1 MCVDIKRRSKK
12 SKLSKLKNCNNH
24 PDNSFNN
31 FALRKLKNQNQ
42 AKFCQNVVC
51 KKYQIFKVHFK
62 FNGDINFSKA
72 FDFWKKREKS
82 FEIRFSFGV
91 CLVEPHDF
99 YDLFCHGCKRKI
111 SKRKRTLVAIEP
123 GTADEMYS
131 GITTVI

>member
-72 FDFWKKREKS
+72 FDFWKNVKKASKS
-82 FEIRFSFGV
+82 V
-91 CLVEPHDF
+91 LV
-99 YDLFCHGCKRKI
+99 LLC
-111 SKRKRTLVAIEP
+111 V
-123 GTADEMYS
+123 
-131 GITTVI
+131 

>member
-1 MCVDIKRRSKK
+1 MCVDIKRRSKN

-72 FDFWKKREKS
+72 FDFWKNVKKASKSVLVLVCVQWNLMIFTTSSVMVVNEKFRKENERWWPS
-82 FEIRFSFGV
+82 SRAPLMKCVI
-91 CLVEPHDF
+91 VE
-99 YDLFCHGCKRKI
+99 
-111 SKRKRTLVAIEP
+111 
-123 GTADEMYS
+123 
-131 GITTVI
+131 